1 MSQGFKLL
9 ILTRYNQL
17 TLFCCL
23 SHEPEEFCLLWF
35 KLFIECLFCFHY
47 VNLSL
52 YDGLERTPLRFRNP
66 TSTTMRIQ
74 LS

>member
-23 SHEPEEFCLLWF
+23 SHEPEEFCVYFGPNYLLNVYSVF
-35 KLFIECLFCFHY
+35 TMSICHY
-47 VNLSL
+47 
-52 YDGLERTPLRFRNP
+52 
-66 TSTTMRIQ
+66 MMM
-74 LS
+74 